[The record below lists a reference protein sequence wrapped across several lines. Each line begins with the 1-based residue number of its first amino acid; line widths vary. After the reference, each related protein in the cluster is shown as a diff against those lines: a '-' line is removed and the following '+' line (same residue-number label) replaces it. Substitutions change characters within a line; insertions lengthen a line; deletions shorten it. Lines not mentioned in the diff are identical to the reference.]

1 MVRIMWRV
9 NASTEGLLGQGWVR
23 TQYMISI
30 SALDKPG
37 SELRRYSEAVE
48 KASLNLVIFALDEFL
63 AKDLGDRSRLISSLT
78 FCCFLE
84 AYLPSALRICY
95 SIV

>member
-1 MVRIMWRV
+1 MARIMWRV

-37 SELRRYSEAVE
+37 GELRRYSEAVE
-48 KASLNLVIFALDEFL
+48 KAFWKLS
-63 AKDLGDRSRLISSLT
+63 
-78 FCCFLE
+78 
-84 AYLPSALRICY
+84 
-95 SIV
+95 